1 MSNIDDQMSA
11 EKPDETSPNEGMR
24 PAGAAFALDIDE
36 DVRNEILTYL
46 LSELDEV
53 RGARVEREKKWL
65 KWRRQREAI
74 PESTPAEHSLSNASR
89 IEPPLSQI
97 HAQTAYAK
105 VKGYYDTGKPWF
117 WQAKSAS
124 DDPNDHDDAKLLT
137 KYLGLLASSQMDLN
151 MEKVKRVVS
160 DEATFMGFL
169 MVKVVWDTLEWQ
181 FKSDDESGVN
191 QTLKMIFHDGPS
203 IIPISQEDVYY
214 PPFWDEV
221 QRMPWIGHELHMPL
235 HEFENKVAQG
245 YYDAPKDDH
254 GLEID
259 PKSWLRESF
268 TDSEMA
274 NEKMRGF
281 TPRAPKVIDLMEFH
295 FFWDIDDDGTWED
308 LIFTIHVASRT
319 IVRKVFNSIAEREF
333 ESFGFIPRSF
343 MLESRG
349 VGQICE
355 GLQDEA
361 SGTHRLR
368 NDGMKL
374 SSIKMM
380 AIRRAVLRENKNTI
394 YQGKIWV
401 TENPKEDMSP
411 ITLGEVPASS
421 LQSENLVWT
430 LASQAVGVSSP
441 DRGFADP
448 TLGSR
453 DTARGQQMRMQQS
466 QGIMST
472 IIESMSESW
481 ARVGMLVVFQLV
493 RNVKRVI
500 WNERQLGRL
509 KDDEITRLE
518 KILSMPMS
526 EVPRRLK
533 FEIYTTDIEH
543 NFQTRRD
550 TIMQLMQ
557 MTFQAQPQLLQLA
570 QALFG
575 PQGMQMKQAA
585 PEAWN
590 QMLQVYVGSVN
601 LLKESYTFADIND
614 TENYLQDVSALE
626 KFVQMLRAQNA
637 QQIQALDAAQ
647 NRGGV
652 NGGMGSQGNAGG
664 PAGAGGIPSGGGGF
678 GAGAGAPGPAGGAVP
693 EENAGAGPG
702 SAGQ

>member
-1 MSNIDDQMSA
+1 MPDVNEQTDVKTDADASDD
-11 EKPDETSPNEGMR
+11 GR
-24 PAGAAFALDIDE
+24 PAGPKFSLDID
-36 DVRNEILTYL
+36 DGMKNEILTYL
-46 LSELDEV
+46 LAELDDV
-53 RGARVEREKKWL
+53 RSSRVDREKKWQ

-117 WQAKSAS
+117 WQVKSAS
-124 DDPNDHDDAKLLT
+124 DDPDDHEDAKLLT
-137 KYLGLLASSQMDLN
+137 KYLGLLANSQMDLN
-151 MEKVKRVVS
+151 MEKIKRIVS

-181 FKSDDESGVN
+181 FKSDDESGID
-191 QTLKMIFHDGPS
+191 QTMKMIFHDGPS
-203 IIPISQEDVYY
+203 IIPISQEDIYY

-235 HEFENKVAQG
+235 HEFENKIAQG
-245 YYDAPKDDH
+245 YYDAPTDMN

-259 PKSWLRESF
+259 PKTWLRESF

-281 TPRAPKVIDLMEFH
+281 APRAPKVIDLMEFH
-295 FFWDIDDDGTWED
+295 FFWDIDSDGTWED
-308 LIFTIHVASRT
+308 LIFTIHVNSKS
-319 IVRKVFNSIAEREF
+319 IVRKVYNSIAEREF

-401 TENPKEDMSP
+401 TENPKEDMTP
-411 ITLGEVPASS
+411 ISLGEVPASS

-472 IIESMSESW
+472 IIESMSEAW

-493 RNVKRVI
+493 RNVKRVV

-509 KDDEITRLE
+509 KDEEIVRLE
-518 KILSMPMS
+518 RILSMPIS

-543 NFQTRRD
+543 NYQTRRD
-550 TIMQLMQ
+550 TMMKLME
-557 MTFQAQPQLLQLA
+557 MTFQAQPQLIQLS

-575 PQGMQMKQAA
+575 PQGMQLKQAA
-585 PEAWN
+585 PMAWE

-601 LLKESYTFADIND
+601 LLKEVYTFADFTD
-614 TENYLQDVSALE
+614 TENYLQDVSMLE
-626 KFVQMLRAQNA
+626 KLIQTMRATNA
-637 QQIQALDAAQ
+637 QQMQSLDAVRNQ
-647 NRGGV
+647 GGM
-652 NGGMGSQGNAGG
+652 NGGIGSQTNPGGSAGPGAG
-664 PAGAGGIPSGGGGF
+664 PAGAGAGNPGGIAGAEVPGQNE
-678 GAGAGAPGPAGGAVP
+678 GAGAGA
-693 EENAGAGPG
+693 
-702 SAGQ
+702 

>member
-1 MSNIDDQMSA
+1 
-11 EKPDETSPNEGMR
+11 
-24 PAGAAFALDIDE
+24 
-36 DVRNEILTYL
+36 
-46 LSELDEV
+46 
-53 RGARVEREKKWL
+53 
-65 KWRRQREAI
+65 
-74 PESTPAEHSLSNASR
+74 
-89 IEPPLSQI
+89 
-97 HAQTAYAK
+97 
-105 VKGYYDTGKPWF
+105 
-117 WQAKSAS
+117 
-124 DDPNDHDDAKLLT
+124 
-137 KYLGLLASSQMDLN
+137 
-151 MEKVKRVVS
+151 
-160 DEATFMGFL
+160 

-181 FKSDDESGVN
+181 FKSDDESGID
-191 QTLKMIFHDGPS
+191 QTMKMIFHDGPS
-203 IIPISQEDVYY
+203 IIPISQEDIYY

-235 HEFENKVAQG
+235 HEFENKIAQG
-245 YYDAPKDDH
+245 YYDAPTDMN

-259 PKSWLRESF
+259 PKTWLRESF

-281 TPRAPKVIDLMEFH
+281 APRAPKVIDLMEFH
-295 FFWDIDDDGTWED
+295 FFWDIDSDGTWED
-308 LIFTIHVASRT
+308 LIFTIHVNSKS
-319 IVRKVFNSIAEREF
+319 IVRKVYNSIAEREF

-401 TENPKEDMSP
+401 TENPKEDMTP
-411 ITLGEVPASS
+411 ISLGEVPASS

-472 IIESMSESW
+472 IIESMSEAW

-493 RNVKRVI
+493 RNVKRVV

-509 KDDEITRLE
+509 KDEEIVRLE
-518 KILSMPMS
+518 RILSMPIS

-543 NFQTRRD
+543 NYQTRRD
-550 TIMQLMQ
+550 TMMKLME
-557 MTFQAQPQLLQLA
+557 MTFQAQPQLIQLS

-575 PQGMQMKQAA
+575 PQGMQLKQAA
-585 PEAWN
+585 PMAWE

-601 LLKESYTFADIND
+601 LLKEVYTFADFTD
-614 TENYLQDVSALE
+614 TENYLQDVSMLE
-626 KFVQMLRAQNA
+626 KLIQTMRATNA
-637 QQIQALDAAQ
+637 QQMQSLDAVRNQ
-647 NRGGV
+647 GGM
-652 NGGMGSQGNAGG
+652 NGGIGSQTNPGGPAGPGAG
-664 PAGAGGIPSGGGGF
+664 PAGAGAGNPGGIAGAEVPGQNE
-678 GAGAGAPGPAGGAVP
+678 GAGAGA
-693 EENAGAGPG
+693 
-702 SAGQ
+702 